1 MLSMIDW
8 RNGFKPFKI
17 IFEENARNGQ
27 ITWRKRLSSKPF
39 RLLFRQERQAIASG
53 KGKMEQG
60 TVNMLIPII
69 GAVIVFVSGLVTWYL
84 NERSKRIY
92 EEYKRKEDKY
102 SALIRSLRGFYVDS
116 LNKELQTE
124 FLNQLNLCWMYCP
137 DEVIHKAYNFLLMVH
152 TAQKHSDEEKGKA
165 VGELILTIRKD
176 LISKKPLVKTN
187 LKPEDFRYLRAT

>member
-1 MLSMIDW
+1 
-8 RNGFKPFKI
+8 
-17 IFEENARNGQ
+17 
-27 ITWRKRLSSKPF
+27 
-39 RLLFRQERQAIASG
+39 
-53 KGKMEQG
+53 MEQG

-116 LNKELQTE
+116 FNKELQTE

-152 TAQKHSDEEKGKA
+152 TAQKYSDEEKEKA

-187 LKPEDFRYLRAT
+187 LKPEDFRYLRAI

>member
-1 MLSMIDW
+1 MIDW

>member
-152 TAQKHSDEEKGKA
+152 TAQKYSDEEKEKA

>member
-1 MLSMIDW
+1 MIDW

-84 NERSKRIY
+84 NKRSKRIY

-152 TAQKHSDEEKGKA
+152 TAQKYSDEEKEKA